1 VKMARRHERRHL
13 GGAICVVAAVATCG
27 SVMSS
32 LQAAFAVGTPLLSSR
47 APSAVLRRAA
57 PTGPASGKFT
67 LRYFDGRG
75 VAETARML
83 FVLAGEEF
91 EDKRYTISFGTP
103 GDFSTIQRDEFDADK
118 AAGKMDVAMGKV
130 PVLEAGADFA
140 LPQSK
145 AIERYLASKFGMMGS
160 TVEEAAWVDA
170 VAEHVRDI
178 NTAYQQK
185 GTFFMKDQEK
195 KKEIEAKWLGEE
207 LPVMLGKLEKALPGA
222 DGFAVGSKLS
232 YADVLIF
239 RLLKDTY
246 SGVNAAETFA
256 ADCPKLQAVASKVEG
271 NDALKQWLENRPKTM
286 F

>member
-1 VKMARRHERRHL
+1 MMAGL
-13 GGAICVVAAVATCG
+13 QGAFFVSTALPA
-27 SVMSS
+27 
-32 LQAAFAVGTPLLSSR
+32 SR
-47 APSAVLRRAA
+47 VRSAVLLRAA
-57 PTGPASGKFT
+57 PTGSATGKFT

-83 FVLAGEEF
+83 FALAGEDF
-91 EDKRYTISFGTP
+91 EDKRYSISFGTP

-130 PVLEAGADFA
+130 PVLEAGDFA

-160 TVEEAAWVDA
+160 TAEEAAWVDA
-170 VAEHVRDI
+170 IAEHVRDI

-195 KKEIEAKWLGEE
+195 KKEIESKWLGEE
-207 LPVMLGKLEKALPGA
+207 LPVMLGKLEKSLPGA
-222 DGFAVGSKLS
+222 DGFSVGSKLS

-246 SGVNAAETFA
+246 PSANAAETYA
-256 ADCPKLQAVASKVEG
+256 ADCPRLQAIAATVEG
-271 NDALKQWLENRPKTM
+271 NSALKQHVENRPQTM

>member
-1 VKMARRHERRHL
+1 
-13 GGAICVVAAVATCG
+13 VAMCW
-27 SVMSS
+27 SVMAS
-32 LQAAFAVGTPLLSSR
+32 LQAAFAVGTPMPRPSAR
-47 APSAVLRRAA
+47 SAVLRRVA
-57 PTGPASGKFT
+57 PTGSATGKFT

-75 VAETARML
+75 VAETSRML
-83 FVLAGEEF
+83 FVLAGEDF
-91 EDKRYTISFGTP
+91 EDKRYSISFGTP

-145 AIERYLASKFGMMGS
+145 AIERYLAAKFGMMGS

-170 VAEHVRDI
+170 VAEHIRDI
-178 NTAYQQK
+178 NTAYSQK

-195 KKEIEAKWLGEE
+195 KKEIESKWLGEE
-207 LPVMLGKLEKALPGA
+207 LPVMLGKLEKSLPGV

-256 ADCPKLQAVASKVEG
+256 ADCPKLQAIAAAVEG
-271 NDALKQWLENRPKTM
+271 NNALKQWLENRPKTM

>member
-1 VKMARRHERRHL
+1 MA
-13 GGAICVVAAVATCG
+13 
-27 SVMSS
+27 S
-32 LQAAFAVGTPLLSSR
+32 LQGAFAVGTPMPASR

-57 PTGPASGKFT
+57 PTGSATGKFT

-83 FVLAGEEF
+83 FILAGEDF
-91 EDKRYTISFGTP
+91 EDKRYSITFGTP

-118 AAGKMDVAMGKV
+118 ASGKMDVAMGKV
-130 PVLEAGADFA
+130 PVLETGNFA

-170 VAEHVRDI
+170 VAEHLRDI

-195 KKEIEAKWLGEE
+195 KKEIESKWLNEE
-207 LPVMLGKLEKALPGA
+207 LPVMLGKLDKLLPGA
-222 DGFAVGSKLS
+222 NGFAVGSKLS

-246 SGVNAAETFA
+246 AGVNAATTFA
-256 ADCPKLQAVASKVEG
+256 ADCPKLQAIAATVEG
-271 NDALKQWLENRPKTM
+271 NSALKQWVDNRPQTM

>member
-1 VKMARRHERRHL
+1 MARQGRHHFV
-13 GGAICVVAAVATCG
+13 GAFFVAASVAACWSG
-27 SVMSS
+27 MAS
-32 LQAAFAVGTPLLSSR
+32 LQAAFANGVPLPRSR
-47 APSAVLRRAA
+47 TRSVVLLRAA
-57 PTGPASGKFT
+57 PTGTATGKYT

-75 VAETARML
+75 VAETSRML
-83 FVLAGEEF
+83 FVLAGEDF
-91 EDKRYTISFGTP
+91 EDKRYTIAFGTP

-130 PVLEAGADFA
+130 PVLEAGPDFA

-178 NTAYQQK
+178 NTAYERK

-195 KKEIEAKWLGEE
+195 KDEIMSKWLGEE
-207 LPVMLGKLEKALPGA
+207 LPAMLGKLEKALPGA

-256 ADCPKLQAVASKVEG
+256 ADCPKLQAIAATVET
-271 NDALKQWLENRPKTM
+271 NDGLKQWLETRPKTM